1 MPEVSPHR
9 PARESAHDLN
19 ALAPLVTMFF
29 LITYRMLNVVVLI
42 EQSLGLD
49 FVERMVDT
57 TKVRCLL
64 VMDSGRESALA

>member
-1 MPEVSPHR
+1 MPDVRPHR
-9 PARESAHDLN
+9 PARESDHDLN

-29 LITYRMLNVVVLI
+29 LITYGMLNVVVLI

-49 FVERMVDT
+49 LVERRVD
-57 TKVRCLL
+57 TKVRRLL